1 MHCDECGYD
10 YDELERRE
18 LAPALRNGA
27 DELASSLR
35 NAAAQVRTRPAPN
48 VWSPLEYGCH
58 VRDIFEV
65 QRERIDLALRVD
77 NPPFPPMGR
86 DERAVRDR
94 YNEQS
99 LDVVLAALR
108 ERADEL
114 ASVLEGL
121 DDEEW
126 TRTGIYN
133 YPEPADRTV
142 EWIARHTLHE
152 VRHHERDIDQGLAR
166 IRSRG

>member
-1 MHCDECGYD
+1 
-10 YDELERRE
+10 
-18 LAPALRNGA
+18 
-27 DELASSLR
+27 
-35 NAAAQVRTRPAPN
+35 
-48 VWSPLEYGCH
+48 
-58 VRDIFEV
+58 
-65 QRERIDLALRVD
+65 
-77 NPPFPPMGR
+77 
-86 DERAVRDR
+86 
-94 YNEQS
+94 
-99 LDVVLAALR
+99 VVLAALR

-152 VRHHERDIDQGLAR
+152 VRHHQRDIDQGLAR

>member
-10 YDELERRE
+10 YDELERAE
-18 LAPALRNGA
+18 LAPALRA
-27 DELASSLR
+27 DADALASLLR
-35 NAAAQVRTRPAPN
+35 NAADQARTRPAPN
-48 VWSPLEYGCH
+48 VWSALEYGCH

-65 QRERIDLALRVD
+65 QRERIELALRVD
-77 NPPFPPMGR
+77 HPAFAPMGR

-94 YNEQS
+94 YNEQPFEA
-99 LDVVLAALR
+99 VVAALHAR
-108 ERADEL
+108 GDEL
-114 ASVLEGL
+114 AGALEDL
-121 DDEEW
+121 DAEGW

-152 VRHHERDIDQGLAR
+152 VRHHQRDIDQGLAQ
-166 IRSRG
+166 IRAGS